1 MVPKESEYFQDA
13 QSNQFTAP
21 PESPAETIPGTLV
34 DGDGSQPIHLEP
46 EVGGSLGALV
56 MVPPAEDEK
65 AEKLAMEREDLLKHA
80 GSHVQPSKQHVQ
92 PAKQDWKLMDIDQGI
107 QHAENLCQELH
118 EEQIMQLLSMEKFM
132 VAASCKGET
141 GTIDVAKLPDCA
153 RVEFF
158 TMVEEMVL
166 ANRKKI
172 STPGPIM
179 PPKPPAPPT
188 APVPKPAT
196 AVVVEP
202 AKGLEMAPK
211 LVLPPTPPVP
221 TAATAA
227 VVEPAKVP
235 EIVPKPVEPVAVP
248 PTAPPLVEPAK
259 VPEMVPKPVEPVV
272 AVPSTAPAA
281 TLVAELA
288 VVEPPKVPENA
299 AAHAPALQPA
309 PVAAPIQK
317 NSNADLAMLAKVTP
331 SEPAAPSLAEDPP
344 TPAVPAEVVSQLAPP
359 DRTLELNGLQALM
372 TAQKAREQQRLAL
385 AQAAAPTANLAP
397 ATAKLDWSTHK
408 KEGMRLKRLLE
419 ESAEGDRFPHMKKLF
434 NEGSKEDSAHGW
446 IMFMALLH
454 IFT

>member
-1 MVPKESEYFQDA
+1 MVPKEAEYFQDA
-13 QSNQFTAP
+13 QSNQFTPP
-21 PESPAETIPGTLV
+21 PESLPETIPGTLV

-92 PAKQDWKLMDIDQGI
+92 PTKQDWKLMDIDQGI
-107 QHAENLCQELH
+107 QHAEDLCQELH
-118 EEQIMQLLSMEKFM
+118 EEQIMQLLSMEKFK

-202 AKGLEMAPK
+202 AK
-211 LVLPPTPPVP
+211 
-221 TAATAA
+221 
-227 VVEPAKVP
+227 VP
-235 EIVPKPVEPVAVP
+235 EIVPKPVEPVAMP
-248 PTAPPLVEPAK
+248 PTAPAVVEPAK
-259 VPEMVPKPVEPVV
+259 VPEMVPKPVEPVAMPPTAPAVVEPAKVPEMVPKPVELVV

-281 TLVAELA
+281 VVELA

-309 PVAAPIQK
+309 PVAPPIQK
-317 NSNADLAMLAKVTP
+317 NSNADLEMLAKVTP
-331 SEPAAPSLAEDPP
+331 SEPAAPSLAKDPP
-344 TPAVPAEVVSQLAPP
+344 TPAVPAEVPQLAPP

-372 TAQKAREQQRLAL
+372 TAQKAREQQRLTL
-385 AQAAAPTANLAP
+385 AQAAAPTANLVP

-434 NEGSKEDSAHGW
+434 NEGSKEDSAHQYGW